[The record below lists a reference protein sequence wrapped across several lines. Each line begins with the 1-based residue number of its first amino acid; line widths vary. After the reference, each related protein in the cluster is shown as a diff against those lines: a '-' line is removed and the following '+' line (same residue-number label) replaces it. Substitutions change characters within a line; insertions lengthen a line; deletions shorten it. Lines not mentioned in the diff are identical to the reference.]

1 MRVSKPRGG
10 GRSPPA
16 GGGSSA
22 SEPPAK
28 GDEDRPRRGSD
39 SRAGARRQRERER
52 DRRLEHKAGSAGGP
66 ILAGL
71 AEVAAIAREM
81 LAIPASMALGLAE
94 RLGLAILAVLR
105 FLRPIALAALA
116 LARRGIDFAARELT
130 PARAIGAVALAA
142 CVLLAV
148 SQFLD
153 YREVR
158 AGVPAYAEVEQ
169 VAPPPQ
175 VSGTTRT
182 AGSAHLYLLLAVAIG
197 AGALV
202 ILSMLGRWRLARLLF
217 PLGLLAL
224 AIAVFI
230 DAPAGLDEGATAIQ
244 FEGAEARLLGAFWV
258 EVTAAA
264 VIAICGPLLA
274 LALRPQRAA
283 RRRAARADRPRR
295 RPSLRRSRV
304 QGAGAR

>member
-1 MRVSKPRGG
+1 MRLRKPRDG
-10 GRSPPA
+10 GRSGA
-16 GGGSSA
+16 T
-22 SEPPAK
+22 EPPPK
-28 GDEDRPRRGSD
+28 SDEDRPRRRSD
-39 SRAGARRQRERER
+39 TPRGRRRPREPGR
-52 DRRLEHKAGSAGGP
+52 DRQLERKAGSAGGP

-71 AEVAAIAREM
+71 AEVAAIGREM

-142 CVLLAV
+142 CVLLAA

-175 VSGTTRT
+175 VSGTTRDRR
-182 AGSAHLYLLLAVAIG
+182 LG
-197 AGALV
+197 ARYTCCW
-202 ILSMLGRWRLARLLF
+202 RWRSA
-217 PLGLLAL
+217 
-224 AIAVFI
+224 
-230 DAPAGLDEGATAIQ
+230 
-244 FEGAEARLLGAFWV
+244 
-258 EVTAAA
+258 
-264 VIAICGPLLA
+264 
-274 LALRPQRAA
+274 
-283 RRRAARADRPRR
+283 PRR
-295 RPSLRRSRV
+295 W
-304 QGAGAR
+304 